1 LLRSPQARRSHDAA
15 AVTIPPLTFNVLQ
28 SCTPRVGPYAVD
40 VAQVAAAA
48 MAVIAEAYDTAAVQT
63 AARGAVRSPSA
74 MPRLPYRCYGTRR
87 ARRGALSVATGN
99 VRVYFTALSFSRRVV
114 VTLKQWPLPCE
125 ARQMVINLRGR
136 SADASRI
143 VWARL
148 PICAAIVT
156 QFVTHFWCDVVT
168 RSKSCGN
175 RWSSD
180 PTPSDAPCAVIDGWR
195 GAW

>member
-28 SCTPRVGPYAVD
+28 SCTPSVGPYAVD

-143 VWARL
+143 VWARVADL
-148 PICAAIVT
+148 RRNSYSVRYSLLVRRRHSVKIMWQSLEFRPDT
-156 QFVTHFWCDVVT
+156 
-168 RSKSCGN
+168 K
-175 RWSSD
+175 
-180 PTPSDAPCAVIDGWR
+180 
-195 GAW
+195 

>member
-1 LLRSPQARRSHDAA
+1 
-15 AVTIPPLTFNVLQ
+15 
-28 SCTPRVGPYAVD
+28 
-40 VAQVAAAA
+40 

-143 VWARL
+143 VWARVADL
-148 PICAAIVT
+148 RRNSYSVRYSLLVRRRHSVKIMWQSLEFRPDT
-156 QFVTHFWCDVVT
+156 
-168 RSKSCGN
+168 K
-175 RWSSD
+175 
-180 PTPSDAPCAVIDGWR
+180 
-195 GAW
+195 

>member
-1 LLRSPQARRSHDAA
+1 
-15 AVTIPPLTFNVLQ
+15 
-28 SCTPRVGPYAVD
+28 
-40 VAQVAAAA
+40 

-74 MPRLPYRCYGTRR
+74 MPRLPYRRYGTQR

-143 VWARL
+143 VWARVADL
-148 PICAAIVT
+148 RRNSYSVRYSLLVRRRHSVKIMWQSLEFRPDT
-156 QFVTHFWCDVVT
+156 
-168 RSKSCGN
+168 K
-175 RWSSD
+175 
-180 PTPSDAPCAVIDGWR
+180 
-195 GAW
+195 